1 MSQNLQDQAASEARL
16 VGFWIRH
23 FKELAPP
30 LPKSINLC
38 GKTAIVTGSN
48 IGLGFESA
56 RHLLSLQLSH
66 LILAVRSQSRGD
78 AAAAELQRQYPEATI
93 EVWLLDM
100 ESYKSIANFVER
112 CKITLPRVHVAIL
125 NAGLVIGRFRRV
137 PETQH
142 ETALQVN
149 YLSTAFLALQLLP
162 CLNRPSESDEP
173 GRLTLVGSDT
183 AYGAPRKLRQPSPA
197 SLLKEMDTLETF
209 PGGLDQYELTKLLLV
224 IFAAELSDQIS
235 ADDVV
240 VNVAMPGLCKG
251 TAFLRKPDG
260 KWYMRLIFNLL
271 GKEPERGA
279 NVIVNTAVV
288 QGKESHGSLLNEGF
302 IKPYPP
308 ILYGEFGEQ
317 IKQRLWQETLAE
329 FHFADVLSIIDQM
342 RRG

>member
-1 MSQNLQDQAASEARL
+1 MSQKLQDQAAREARL

-23 FKELAPP
+23 FNELAPP
-30 LPKSINLC
+30 LPRSINLS

-56 RHLLSLQLSH
+56 HHLLSLQLSH
-66 LILAVRSQSRGD
+66 LILTVRSQSRGD

-93 EVWLLDM
+93 ET
-100 ESYKSIANFVER
+100 
-112 CKITLPRVHVAIL
+112 TLPRVHVAIL

-142 ETALQVN
+142 ETTLQVN

-162 CLNRPSESDEP
+162 CLKRSSESDEP
-173 GRLTLVGSDT
+173 GRLTLVSSAT
-183 AYGAPRKLRQPSPA
+183 AYGAPRKLRQSSSA
-197 SLLKEMDTLETF
+197 SLLMKMDTLEAF

-224 IFAAELSDQIS
+224 VFAAELADQIS

-288 QGKESHGSLLNEGF
+288 QGKESHGSLLNEGI
-302 IKPYPP
+302 IKP
-308 ILYGEFGEQ
+308 
-317 IKQRLWQETLAE
+317 
-329 FHFADVLSIIDQM
+329 
-342 RRG
+342 